1 MVAGAARHLLGSIRN
16 PAKRSQFRHRSH
28 RDHGPT
34 RSRYAGIIG
43 LKAPYGAEMA
53 NARIF
58 HPLLRLPCEFILSQ
72 SLTFMPFNEADKFLE
87 KQINNFSSTDE
98 SANAVQLKQLRDAR
112 SNLAAGKFGMGQH
125 EFILTVYGDSI
136 KEVNEAIGMAVAAL
150 EEKSMIAIRKR
161 RGKLISQYFSM
172 LPGNFLLD
180 RLDAMPIS
188 TDNFAAFFPMHN
200 FMTGRADG
208 SQWGMPITVLKT
220 TSGAPYFFNYHVS
233 GRA

>member
-1 MVAGAARHLLGSIRN
+1 
-16 PAKRSQFRHRSH
+16 
-28 RDHGPT
+28 
-34 RSRYAGIIG
+34 
-43 LKAPYGAEMA
+43 
-53 NARIF
+53 
-58 HPLLRLPCEFILSQ
+58 
-72 SLTFMPFNEADKFLE
+72 
-87 KQINNFSSTDE
+87 
-98 SANAVQLKQLRDAR
+98 
-112 SNLAAGKFGMGQH
+112 
-125 EFILTVYGDSI
+125 I

-233 GRA
+233 RKSMKD